1 MERIGECC
9 GRGCGRN
16 EWREAGVHP
25 GHCLIGG
32 RAEVT
37 GADGTAPTPA
47 EIAAVARS
55 QNAENSAVG
64 APNVRESAQ
73 LSGERFKV
81 TPTRAGQQGR
91 WMSTGIAVGWMSGAL
106 LPMASGPEA

>member
-1 MERIGECC
+1 MAAEDVG
-9 GRGCGRN
+9 GTN
-16 EWREAGVHP
+16 GVRRRAIP
-25 GHCLIGG
+25 EIALIGG

-37 GADGTAPTPA
+37 GAEGTAPTRW
-47 EIAAVARS
+47 AR
-55 QNAENSAVG
+55 Q
-64 APNVRESAQ
+64 NVRESAQ

-91 WMSTGIAVGWMSGAL
+91 WMSTGIAMGWMSGAL